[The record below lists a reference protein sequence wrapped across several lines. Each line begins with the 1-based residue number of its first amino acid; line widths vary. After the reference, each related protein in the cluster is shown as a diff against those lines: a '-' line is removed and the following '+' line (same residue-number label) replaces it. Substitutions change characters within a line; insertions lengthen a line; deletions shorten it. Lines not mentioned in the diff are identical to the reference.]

1 MDSLCGRLYHMSMR
15 STTARNTSAVEAKI
29 SAILLEVEPLL
40 RIEHCRLELVEYSPD
55 TGLAVIGISGGCR
68 DCEVSPATFS
78 PAIRAHIMR
87 RVQEVKEVRVRA

>member
-1 MDSLCGRLYHMSMR
+1 M
-15 STTARNTSAVEAKI
+15 TSAASEKIYATI

-40 RIEHCRLELVEYSPD
+40 RIEHCRLTLVEYSPD
-55 TGLAVIGISGGCR
+55 SGVAVIGIAGGCS

-87 RVQEVKEVRVRA
+87 RVPQVKEVRITG